1 MVPFIDTQ
9 QIDSTSKYHSF
20 EFVSINYILEGGVFL
35 EPKLSNGRIMIGWY
49 LMKWQYEPGASLG
62 K

>member
-20 EFVSINYILEGGVFL
+20 EFVSINYKLEGGVFL
-35 EPKLSNGRIMIGWY
+35 EPKLSNGRINDRLVSHEMAIRTRSKFG
-49 LMKWQYEPGASLG
+49 
-62 K
+62 